1 MNLDHSVDEIE
12 VTIEDLFIEHY
23 EPPVPAKASSPL
35 KTIAKRKIPHPTS
48 LLGIA
53 LLGGLIVGA
62 GFLGY
67 RRLFA

>member
-1 MNLDHSVDEIE
+1 MNLDHSIDEVE

-23 EPPVPAKASSPL
+23 EPVFPAKPVQAV
-35 KTIAKRKIPHPTS
+35 AKRRIPHPTS
-48 LLGIA
+48 ILGIA